1 MNPTKLKAILVLA
14 NGSIFEG
21 TSFGFLGD
29 SIGEVCFNTS
39 MTGYQEILTDPS
51 YHGQLITLSY
61 PMIGNYGAYQA
72 ANESSKIQ
80 AKGLIVKEYVS
91 HPSSFLA
98 ESPLHDLLIK
108 HKTPAIESVDTR
120 RLIFILR
127 KEGAQNGGIFVDR
140 NYHKSMLEEVHS
152 AKPMEGLALADEVST
167 NHPYLYGHQANKKFR
182 IAVIDFGIKTSIL
195 RLLEQSNFAIKV
207 FPSRISF
214 EDIQSENFDCYFLSN
229 GPGDPQPLYHA
240 VETIK
245 KILAEGKPLL
255 GICLGHQ
262 LIALACGY
270 KRFKLKFGHRGGN
283 HPVIHKGRKHNQV
296 EITSQNHG
304 FAIEREE
311 QENMEISHSN
321 LNDGTVAGF
330 RSLNHPV
337 LCIQYHPESSPG
349 PHDSRYLFQ
358 HFADMVEKFYANQT

>member
-152 AKPMEGLALADEVST
+152 AKPMEGFLT
-167 NHPYLYGHQANKKFR
+167 IRYGLCMR
-182 IAVIDFGIKTSIL
+182 
-195 RLLEQSNFAIKV
+195 
-207 FPSRISF
+207 
-214 EDIQSENFDCYFLSN
+214 Y
-229 GPGDPQPLYHA
+229 
-240 VETIK
+240 
-245 KILAEGKPLL
+245 
-255 GICLGHQ
+255 
-262 LIALACGY
+262 
-270 KRFKLKFGHRGGN
+270 
-283 HPVIHKGRKHNQV
+283 
-296 EITSQNHG
+296 G
-304 FAIEREE
+304 F
-311 QENMEISHSN
+311 
-321 LNDGTVAGF
+321 V
-330 RSLNHPV
+330 
-337 LCIQYHPESSPG
+337 
-349 PHDSRYLFQ
+349 
-358 HFADMVEKFYANQT
+358 